1 MEPCLAPAWN
11 PGIVLLPQQQN
22 VGFGLAS
29 RTSAGYLIGFITRRE
44 SFKAQARLGWLGCLS
59 DNSSLR

>member
-29 RTSAGYLIGFITRRE
+29 RTSAGDLIGFITRRE
-44 SFKAQARLGWLGCLS
+44 
-59 DNSSLR
+59 